1 MFFIFFF
8 RSGGP
13 WLITDLDRIESIF
26 VINPN
31 LQVTYNVFLFA
42 WIIVATIIIIT
53 YQYTSLVCKFFIKN
67 ILLEDRPDLSKT
79 HLKGRS
85 DKKYQ

>member
-1 MFFIFFF
+1 MCVIQLNIMFFIFFF
-8 RSGGP
+8 FRAGGP

-42 WIIVATIIIIT
+42 
-53 YQYTSLVCKFFIKN
+53 
-67 ILLEDRPDLSKT
+67 
-79 HLKGRS
+79 
-85 DKKYQ
+85 

>member
-8 RSGGP
+8 RAGGP

-42 WIIVATIIIIT
+42 WIIVATIIVIT
-53 YQYTSLVCKFFIKN
+53 YQYTSFCVEIF
-67 ILLEDRPDLSKT
+67 
-79 HLKGRS
+79 H
-85 DKKYQ
+85 

>member
-8 RSGGP
+8 FRAGGP

-42 WIIVATIIIIT
+42 WIIVATIIVIT
-53 YQYTSLVCKFFIKN
+53 YQYTSLVWKFFIKN
-67 ILLEDRPDLSKT
+67 ILLEDRPDLFWVRT
-79 HLKGRS
+79 A
-85 DKKYQ
+85 

>member
-1 MFFIFFF
+1 MPLLPVFYICYYLFGKEEADQIRVQISMCFIQLNIMFFIFFF
-8 RSGGP
+8 RAGGP

-42 WIIVATIIIIT
+42 
-53 YQYTSLVCKFFIKN
+53 
-67 ILLEDRPDLSKT
+67 
-79 HLKGRS
+79 
-85 DKKYQ
+85 

>member
-1 MFFIFFF
+1 MQISMCFIQLNIMFFIFFF
-8 RSGGP
+8 RAGGP

-42 WIIVATIIIIT
+42 
-53 YQYTSLVCKFFIKN
+53 
-67 ILLEDRPDLSKT
+67 
-79 HLKGRS
+79 
-85 DKKYQ
+85 

>member
-1 MFFIFFF
+1 MCVIQLNIMFFIFFF
-8 RSGGP
+8 RAGGH

-42 WIIVATIIIIT
+42 
-53 YQYTSLVCKFFIKN
+53 
-67 ILLEDRPDLSKT
+67 
-79 HLKGRS
+79 
-85 DKKYQ
+85 